1 MKTKRNKGGIVE
13 PRSFNEIKV
22 YPTSGTLY
30 KKSENA
36 EALEAEKSW
45 YRELPPE
52 LQFIHPRIFALEQP
66 GSIIMEYLDYPTA
79 HELYMGG
86 ATDTPSAIEW
96 LRIFEATKVTTDTL
110 AGESYTID
118 IDPVES
124 HELIKTMY
132 IEKTEKRLN
141 ELAENRLFKA
151 MYLFDVEINGKR
163 YISISEMIDTIK
175 RHAWMELGNIDRA
188 PIIHGDLHL
197 GNMLV
202 HSSGNGVKLIDPRGK
217 FGSHVLHGDARYD
230 TAKLMHSIEGK
241 YDLIIE
247 DEFES
252 TIDLEERSIRY
263 SFDRKWRRRSR
274 AIEWA
279 FAQVYGEKI
288 SEDRRALT
296 IIEALLFLSM
306 IPLHTESAPRQFVML
321 ARGYELMEKA
331 MGSAYVS
338 A

>member
-86 ATDTPSAIEW
+86 ATDT
-96 LRIFEATKVTTDTL
+96 L

-132 IEKTEKRLN
+132 VEKTEKRLN

-163 YISISEMIDTIK
+163 YISIREMIDTIK